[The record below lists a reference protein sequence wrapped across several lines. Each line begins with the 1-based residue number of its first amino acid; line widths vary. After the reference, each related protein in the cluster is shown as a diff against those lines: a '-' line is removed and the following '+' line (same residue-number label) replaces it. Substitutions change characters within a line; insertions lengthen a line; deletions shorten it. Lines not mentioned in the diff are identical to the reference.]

1 MQFRSEQHQDYRG
14 QTLARNPQWRY
25 LGTSDVDTG
34 PSLLYPL
41 VIDVEEE
48 LAEDSAI
55 EDISETRQNDNAKES
70 ENVQ

>member
-1 MQFRSEQHQDYRG
+1 VSSS
-14 QTLARNPQWRY
+14 W
-25 LGTSDVDTG
+25 
-34 PSLLYPL
+34 

-55 EDISETRQNDNAKES
+55 EDISETGQNDNAKEY